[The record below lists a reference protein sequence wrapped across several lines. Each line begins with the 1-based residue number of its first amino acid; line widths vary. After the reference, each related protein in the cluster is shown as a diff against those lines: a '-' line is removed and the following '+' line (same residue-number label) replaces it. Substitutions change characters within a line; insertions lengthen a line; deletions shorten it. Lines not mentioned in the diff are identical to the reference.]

1 MIDCENVSLQF
12 NRNKRRTRSVVGAF
26 KELFK
31 SSMESSPFWA
41 LQDISFKVSKGQA
54 LAIIGPNGSGK
65 STLLKILAGIL
76 SPDRGRVKVQG
87 RIFPFL
93 ELGTGFEPELSG
105 AENIFMNGIIMK
117 IKKKDLHQRFDK
129 IVEFAELGNVIDTPL
144 KHYSSGMQMRLGFAI
159 AMHGDP
165 EILLIDEIMAVGD
178 EAFQRKCINSIHEFR
193 NRGGTILF
201 VSHAMDHVRQL
212 CDSGLWLDQGE
223 MRQFGAVSDVVD
235 AYQQFTHKKEMLAL
249 ETQLAEQKKTETAP
263 AQAEQAPLTP
273 GTHEIKVQ
281 DVVFLDAN
289 RNPAT
294 SFQTNSKMFARISFH
309 AKQKIPSPIFGVAI
323 HHLTGA
329 HICGPNTSMLKE
341 ALREVDGDGAIEF
354 CIESLVLLPGTYVF
368 TVGIFDHIS
377 HYPFDYRDKAYKFE
391 VDFGPASSG
400 HRGLVAMNY
409 AWNLNPDSK
418 FQLQNSANMKI
429 M

>member
-1 MIDCENVSLQF
+1 MIDCENVWLQF
-12 NRNKRRTRSVVGAF
+12 NRNVRRTKSVMGAF

-31 SSMESSPFWA
+31 SGLEASPFWA
-41 LQDISFKVSKGQA
+41 LKDISFKVTQGQA

-76 SPDRGRVKVQG
+76 KPDRGQIKVRG

-117 IKKKDLHQRFDK
+117 IKKRDLRKRFNK
-129 IVEFAELGNVIDTPL
+129 IVEFAELGDVIDTPL

-165 EILLIDEIMAVGD
+165 EVILIDEIMAVGD
-178 EAFQRKCINSIHEFR
+178 KAFQRKCISSIHDFR

-212 CDSGLWLDQGE
+212 CDSGLWLNQGE
-223 MRQFGAVSDVVD
+223 QKMFGAVSDVVD
-235 AYQQFTHKKEMLAL
+235 AYQQFMHKKEMLAL
-249 ETQLAEQKKTETAP
+249 EAQLAEQKKIE
-263 AQAEQAPLTP
+263 AEKIATQEPLTP
-273 GTHEIKVQ
+273 GTHEIEVQ
-281 DVVFLDAN
+281 EVIFLDAG
-289 RNPAT
+289 RNPVD
-294 SFQTNSKMFARISFH
+294 SYQTNSKMIVRICFH
-309 AKQKIPSPIFGVAI
+309 SKKQVQQPIFGVAV

-341 ALREVDGDGAIEF
+341 VLQEVDGDGAIEF
-354 CIESLVLLPGTYVF
+354 CIDPLVLLPGTYQL
-368 TVGIFDHIS
+368 TVGIFDHVS

-391 VDFGPASSG
+391 VDFGPASDG
-400 HRGLVAMNY
+400 HRGLVAMKY
-409 AWNLNPDSK
+409 AWNLNPDNK
-418 FQLQNSANMKI
+418 FQLQKSTNVKKM
-429 M
+429 

>member
-31 SSMESSPFWA
+31 SGMESSPFWA

-76 SPDRGRVKVQG
+76 CPDRGRVKVQG

-117 IKKKDLHQRFDK
+117 IKKKDLHKRFDK

-193 NRGGTILF
+193 NKGGTILF

-223 MRQFGAVSDVVD
+223 MKQFGAVSDVVD

-249 ETQLAEQKKTETAP
+249 EAQLAEQKKSETAP
-263 AQAEQAPLTP
+263 AQAEQGPLTP
-273 GTHEIKVQ
+273 GTHEIEIQ
-281 DVVFLDAN
+281 DVVFLDEN

-329 HICGPNTSMLKE
+329 HICGPNTSMLK
-341 ALREVDGDGAIEF
+341 ATLREVDGDGAIEF
-354 CIESLVLLPGTYVF
+354 CIESLVLLPGTYLF

-400 HRGLVAMNY
+400 HRGLVAMSY
-409 AWNLNPDSK
+409 DWNLNPDSK
-418 FQLQNSANMKI
+418 FQLQNSTNMKT